1 MERLGIKRIDGEYP
15 KIILYNNDKVG
26 LEISFAG
33 NLDLYF
39 VLKGADIDNKII
51 INESNLRVYDI
62 FNQLVVSLFECNLPY
77 EVRDKNMLRR
87 TSNYDKLVHDDM
99 IKWSCDDYSEKVG
112 PSFKIEKVDDEFV
125 VTFDRGII
133 EKQFL
138 ASKYSI
144 SVRIRNSGS
153 LYQPF
158 NANFMRLYHELC
170 DLDLDQVYIDEIMNL
185 KRIKV

>member
-1 MERLGIKRIDGEYP
+1 M
-15 KIILYNNDKVG
+15 
-26 LEISFAG
+26 
-33 NLDLYF
+33 
-39 VLKGADIDNKII
+39 
-51 INESNLRVYDI
+51 INCS
-62 FNQLVVSLFECNLPY
+62 LPY

-87 TSNYDKLVHDDM
+87 TSNYDMLVHDKV
-99 IKWSCDDYSEKVG
+99 IKWSCDDYSVDVG
-112 PSFKIEKVDDEFV
+112 PSFKIAKFNDEFV
-125 VTFDRGII
+125 ITFDRGNI

-144 SVRIRNSGS
+144 SVRLRNSGS

-170 DLDLDQVYIDEIMNL
+170 DLDLNQVYIDEIMNL

>member
-1 MERLGIKRIDGEYP
+1 MESLGIKRIDGEYP
-15 KIILYNNDKVG
+15 KIILYNNDKVC
-26 LEISFAG
+26 LEMSFAG

-39 VLKGADIDNKII
+39 VLKGANIDNKII

-62 FNQLVVSLFECNLPY
+62 FNELVISLFECNLPY

-87 TSNYDKLVHDDM
+87 TSNYDKLVQENV
-99 IKWSCDDYSEKVG
+99 IKWSCDDYSEEVG
-112 PSFKIEKVDDEFV
+112 PSFKIEKAGDEFV
-125 VTFDRGII
+125 ITFDRGII

-170 DLDLDQVYIDEIMNL
+170 DLDLDQVYIDEVMNL

>member
-1 MERLGIKRIDGEYP
+1 MLGSINKIYNVGIYIRLSREDD
-15 KIILYNNDKVG
+15 DKVMM
-26 LEISFAG
+26 S
-33 NLDLYF
+33 
-39 VLKGADIDNKII
+39 
-51 INESNLRVYDI
+51 ESITNQKSLLLQYVKENNLRVYDI

-99 IKWSCDDYSEKVG
+99 IKWSCDDYNEDVG

-158 NANFMRLYHELC
+158 NANFMRLSPS
-170 DLDLDQVYIDEIMNL
+170 
-185 KRIKV
+185 

>member
-1 MERLGIKRIDGEYP
+1 
-15 KIILYNNDKVG
+15 
-26 LEISFAG
+26 
-33 NLDLYF
+33 
-39 VLKGADIDNKII
+39 
-51 INESNLRVYDI
+51 
-62 FNQLVVSLFECNLPY
+62 
-77 EVRDKNMLRR
+77 MLRR
-87 TSNYDKLVHDDM
+87 PSNYDKLVHDDM
-99 IKWSCDDYSEKVG
+99 IKWSCDDYNEDVG

-170 DLDLDQVYIDEIMNL
+170 DLDLDQVYIDEVMNL